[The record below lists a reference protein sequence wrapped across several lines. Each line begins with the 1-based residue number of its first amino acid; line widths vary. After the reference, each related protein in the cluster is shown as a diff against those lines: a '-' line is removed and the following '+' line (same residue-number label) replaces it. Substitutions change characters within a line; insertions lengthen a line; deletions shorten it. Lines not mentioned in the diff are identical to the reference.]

1 MQVIGTCLALLVGAA
16 PGPAPLVP
24 TPLLGQRVVVIA
36 HDDEHSLAADVVEA
50 ALRSRGLRVL
60 EDNERGGLGGRGR
73 RVQAGDRQQVRARLL
88 QARAAW
94 RQLDLPAADEAVT
107 LALDEGV
114 RLDRPEEHID
124 LLVDAL
130 VFQASVRLARGAAVD
145 DVMDGM
151 RLATRLEPGRQT
163 LDEALHPPSV
173 AQLWTS
179 ARASN
184 AAAPLVVTF
193 IRPRVLGSDA
203 SVEVRIDGT
212 IDGASDGLLRLTTG
226 PHLLSL
232 RAPGC
237 RTTSR
242 IISVGA
248 DMPAADD
255 VLQSDSDFDAR
266 TALVLRL
273 RDGDSTALPP
283 LLMQVG
289 VDVAVVINTDAT
301 QALVVRRGD
310 AVKDVALTVA
320 EANSPDAPMLLTH
333 AILKALTSSTPLTT
347 PPLPTP
353 LPTPIDDDVAWA
365 TVGTAAG
372 VVLAGAAVGM
382 VVWTLWPGTEPT
394 PPPRPIVVIA
404 AGL

>member
-1 MQVIGTCLALLVGAA
+1 MQLVGACLALLVGAA

-50 ALRSRGLRVL
+50 ALRARGLRIL
-60 EDNERGGLGGRGR
+60 DDNERGGLGGRGR
-73 RVQAGDRQQVRARLL
+73 RVVAGDRQQARARLL
-88 QARAAW
+88 QAHAAW
-94 RQLDLPAADEAVT
+94 RQLDLPAADEAIT
-107 LALDEGV
+107 LALDEAV
-114 RLDRPEEHID
+114 RLDRPEEHVD

-130 VFQASVRLARGAAVD
+130 VFQVTVRLARGAAAD

-151 RLATRLEPGRQT
+151 RLAARLEPDRQT
-163 LDEALHPPSV
+163 LDQALHPPSV
-173 AQLWTS
+173 AQLWTD

-184 AAAPLVVTF
+184 AAAPLAVTF

-212 IDGASDGLLRLTTG
+212 IDGAGDGLLRLTTG

-301 QALVVRRGD
+301 QALVMRRGE

-320 EANSPDAPMLLTH
+320 EANSPDAPMLLTD
-333 AILKALTSSTPLTT
+333 AIFKALT
-347 PPLPTP
+347 PPAPPGAPSLPPPTP
-353 LPTPIDDDVAWA
+353 LDDDMAWA

-372 VVLAGAAVGM
+372 VALAGVAIGVA
-382 VVWTLWPGTEPT
+382 VWTFLPGTEPT
-394 PPPRPIVVIA
+394 PPPRPIVVIGI
-404 AGL
+404 GL